1 MIHVV
6 IVAAGSGT
14 RFGGD
19 VPKQFQNLNESPVVM
34 WTIEA
39 FRRAIPEA
47 DIKLVVS
54 ETMVSFWRE
63 LADRYDFM
71 SPEVVVG
78 GDSRFQSVKNAL
90 MAIDRDTV
98 GEGDMILVHDGARPL
113 VSSQVIVNVIEGTV
127 RHGAVVP
134 VVPLT
139 DSIRKMNT
147 DGSSEPVDRSAYRA
161 VQTPQGFDASAIIKA
176 YSCDAEPTFTD
187 DASVAEAAGMT
198 VALVDGDYRN
208 IKITNRGDLE
218 IARVL
223 MTLAGE

>member
-19 VPKQFQNLNESPVVM
+19 VPKQFQNLNERPVVM

-161 VQTPQGFDASAIIKA
+161 VQTPQGFDANAIIEA
-176 YSCDAEPTFTD
+176 YRCEPSPAFTD
-187 DASVAEAAGMT
+187 DASVAEAAGLK